1 MSRVIENMI
10 TQENNFGNVH
20 QSQRGF
26 FSKSLYEE
34 MLKDDSIYLILV
46 DLGYLTFN
54 SIIRDFP
61 DRVILTGA
69 SEQAAMGI
77 AVGLAQEGK
86 KPFIYTITS
95 FFLRCAETISLYVDH
110 EKVPVRICG
119 AGRDDD
125 YGADGFTHFAYEA
138 QKFIR
143 ALPERMQE
151 YYPKDKE
158 AVPDIIKEMVAHNV
172 PSFISLKR

>member
-1 MSRVIENMI
+1 ME
-10 TQENNFGNVH
+10 TKELH
-20 QSQRGF
+20 PSQRGYF
-26 FSKSLYEE
+26 AGALYDA
-34 MLKDDSIYLILV
+34 MKADDSIYLIII
-46 DLGYLTFN
+46 DLGYKTFD
-54 SIIRDFP
+54 RCFHDFP
-61 DRVILTGA
+61 DRCINTGA

-77 AVGLAQEGK
+77 AVGLSLENK
-86 KPFIYTITS
+86 RPFVYTITS

-125 YGADGFTHFAYEA
+125 YETDGFTHFAYEA

-143 ALPERMQE
+143 ALPEGMQE
-151 YYPKDKE
+151 YYPESKE
-158 AVPDIIKEMVAHNV
+158 IVPDIIKEMVAHNV